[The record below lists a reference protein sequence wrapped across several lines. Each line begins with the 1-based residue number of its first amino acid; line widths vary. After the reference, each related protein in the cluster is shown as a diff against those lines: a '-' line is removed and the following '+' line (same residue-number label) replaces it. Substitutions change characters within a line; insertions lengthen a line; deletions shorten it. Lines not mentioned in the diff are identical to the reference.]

1 MRVSPTL
8 SMYIGRRFLMDIA
21 LVLAVLLGI
30 TLLGDLVELLRRAW
44 NREGVTLFIIAELAI
59 LKLPFMAQ
67 KILPF
72 ATLFG
77 GMLAFVRLTRTHQL
91 VVARSAGVSVWQFML
106 PALAISII
114 GGSLVVTVFNPLVSA
129 MTSRYEQ
136 IEAKHLRG
144 RASLLAVSSSGLWLR
159 QSDEGGQSVI
169 HAMRVTQ
176 EGTELEEVIIFLY
189 AGTDRFIGRI
199 DAKTAKLVPGYWQLT
214 DALLTAPDNP
224 AAFHKNYE
232 LETTLTLG
240 QIQDSFASPDTM
252 SFWALPGFI
261 KTLEDAGFSALRHRL
276 HWHSLLSGPLL
287 LFAMVLLAASFSLKL
302 TRSGG
307 TGLLMAGGVASGF
320 VLYFLTDV
328 SLALGISG
336 GIPVVLA
343 AWAPAVASTLLGFAL
358 LLHLEDG

>member
-1 MRVSPTL
+1 M
-8 SMYIGRRFLMDIA
+8 
-21 LVLAVLLGI
+21 
-30 TLLGDLVELLRRAW
+30 
-44 NREGVTLFIIAELAI
+44 
-59 LKLPFMAQ
+59 
-67 KILPF
+67 
-72 ATLFG
+72 
-77 GMLAFVRLTRTHQL
+77 
-91 VVARSAGVSVWQFML
+91 
-106 PALAISII
+106 
-114 GGSLVVTVFNPLVSA
+114 
-129 MTSRYEQ
+129 
-136 IEAKHLRG
+136 
-144 RASLLAVSSSGLWLR
+144 
-159 QSDEGGQSVI
+159 
-169 HAMRVTQ
+169 
-176 EGTELEEVIIFLY
+176 
-189 AGTDRFIGRI
+189 
-199 DAKTAKLVPGYWQLT
+199 
-214 DALLTAPDNP
+214 
-224 AAFHKNYE
+224 
-232 LETTLTLG
+232 G